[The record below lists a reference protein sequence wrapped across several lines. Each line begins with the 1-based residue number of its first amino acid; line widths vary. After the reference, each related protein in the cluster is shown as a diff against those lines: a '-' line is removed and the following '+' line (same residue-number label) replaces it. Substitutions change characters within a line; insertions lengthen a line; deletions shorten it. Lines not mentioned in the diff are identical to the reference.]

1 MIRLMMNRN
10 LSMASADEIGQISLV
25 KNALKEFK
33 IVMNRHNMKRYIQH
47 ACDNIFTLIREETEN
62 SLVSLM
68 FDSASRYG
76 RNVFGVSC
84 RYIKD
89 GQIADRTFGIITQEG
104 RQFGEI
110 LAAQLENVIGK
121 IGKCANDIY
130 ATCTDQGKNMMKAS
144 NILQNAQ
151 NQMKVILE
159 IYGDEFIDFKDEE
172 IDIGALENE
181 EGNYSEAHTV
191 CVEKSVGSFCS
202 AMFCGAHVCQLAAK
216 DITSMFEDALNNI
229 RKVAIESKKV
239 AYIQTFKNL
248 KKPRIDIE
256 PRWDSTFL
264 MTENFHTNAEAY
276 QRLRHDQLKLNDA
289 SWSLID
295 EYFDTFLPIHS
306 AMMDFQSAKLSM
318 SEFYVRWIKMKIEI
332 ENVPAG
338 DLGLKMLLTNAIYT
352 REQVFLKCE
361 AFIAALVLDPR
372 FCFTSGHQL
381 FNTEMLNRGIIQ
393 LIKIHQKLEQSS
405 LNISTRTIK
414 FFINRRIH
422 TIKCVIFIKYF

>member
-1 MIRLMMNRN
+1 MKSQFEISKEGGKCKMCKKFYKGKLSNLKDHLLRKHKEKADEIELVEATSATRNRNDDEIQLIKRIKLDVDVNQLIREMIRLMMNRN
-10 LSMASADEIGQISLV
+10 LSMVSADEIGQISLV

-33 IVMNRHNMKRYIQH
+33 IVMNRHSMKRYIQH
-47 ACDNIFTLIREETEN
+47 ACENIFTLIREETEN
-62 SLVSLM
+62 VLVSLM

-89 GQIADRTFGIITQEG
+89 GQIADRTLGIITQEG

-151 NQMKVILE
+151 DQMKVILE
-159 IYGDEFIDFKDEE
+159 IYGDEFIDFEDED

-202 AMFCGAHVCQLAAK
+202 AMFCGARVCQLAAK

-239 AYIQTFKNL
+239 AYIQTFKNF
-248 KKPRIDIE
+248 KKLRIDIE
-256 PRWDSTFL
+256 PRWDSAFF
-264 MTENFHTNAEAY
+264 MIEDFHTNAEAY
-276 QRLRHDQLKLNDA
+276 
-289 SWSLID
+289 
-295 EYFDTFLPIHS
+295 
-306 AMMDFQSAKLSM
+306 
-318 SEFYVRWIKMKIEI
+318 
-332 ENVPAG
+332 
-338 DLGLKMLLTNAIYT
+338 
-352 REQVFLKCE
+352 
-361 AFIAALVLDPR
+361 
-372 FCFTSGHQL
+372 
-381 FNTEMLNRGIIQ
+381 
-393 LIKIHQKLEQSS
+393 
-405 LNISTRTIK
+405 
-414 FFINRRIH
+414 
-422 TIKCVIFIKYF
+422 